1 MPVMRGWYFKFH
13 FHSQLVN
20 MGLELRDHVHE
31 IEFLSVV
38 AFVAREIQMALPSKS
53 PYTRFTPQ
61 DLDMAYAFQMK
72 YGEMQHMCCCIVDEL
87 LCE

>member
-1 MPVMRGWYFKFH
+1 
-13 FHSQLVN
+13 

-72 YGEMQHMCCCIVDEL
+72 YGEMQYVL
-87 LCE
+87 LYCGRVTV

>member
-1 MPVMRGWYFKFH
+1 
-13 FHSQLVN
+13 

-31 IEFLSVV
+31 VEFLSVV
-38 AFVAREIQMALPSKS
+38 SFVAREIQMALPSKS

-72 YGEMQHMCCCIVDEL
+72 YGEVQ
-87 LCE
+87 

>member
-1 MPVMRGWYFKFH
+1 
-13 FHSQLVN
+13 

-72 YGEMQHMCCCIVDEL
+72 YGETKCVVVLWTSYCVSDIML
-87 LCE
+87 LFMEAVAPISP

>member
-1 MPVMRGWYFKFH
+1 
-13 FHSQLVN
+13 

-53 PYTRFTPQ
+53 PYTRFTQQ
-61 DLDMAYAFQMK
+61 DLEMAYTFQMK
-72 YGEMQHMCCCIVDEL
+72 YGKVQ
-87 LCE
+87 